1 MTLSDLVVGGGLVGV
16 MYGLAALG
24 LSLVWGTLRVI
35 NIAHGTI
42 MLLAAYLA
50 LDLFVGLRV
59 DPLAA
64 MALTVPLLFILGLVI
79 HRAFIERLA
88 AREEAEMASLLVLFG
103 VMIMIENL
111 ITFHWTPDVRAL
123 IPAYAKAAWTP
134 APGFRVPV
142 PALISAGLVFVTAGA
157 LSAFLSRTFPGR
169 AVRAVTQN
177 DRMARLCGVNT
188 AAIATLTFGLGSAL
202 GAVAGTALVLL
213 YPIYPSVHLVWVLK
227 AFLVAVIGGLGNVW
241 GTIAVG
247 IVIGA
252 AEAVL
257 SAVLPFRWVTV
268 AVYALLLAVL
278 LVRGEGGWTV
288 RRRTRGPLPA

>member
-24 LSLVWGTLRVI
+24 LSLVWGTLKII

-50 LDLFVGLRV
+50 LDLFVGLRI
-59 DPLAA
+59 DPIAA
-64 MALTVPLLFILGLVI
+64 MALTVPLLFMLGLVI
-79 HRAFIERLA
+79 HRVLIERLA

-111 ITFHWTPDVRAL
+111 ITSHWTPDVRAV

-142 PALISAGLVFVTAGA
+142 PALISAGLAALTAGA
-157 LSAFLSRTFPGR
+157 LGAFLSWTFPGR

-188 AAIATLTFGLGSAL
+188 AGVATFTFGLGSAL

-241 GTIAVG
+241 GTIGAG
-247 IVIGA
+247 IVIGGI
-252 AEAVL
+252 EAGL
-257 SAVLPFRWVTV
+257 SAVIPFRWVTV

-278 LVRGEGGWTV
+278 LARGEGWTV
-288 RRRTRGPLPA
+288 WRARRPVPA

>member
-1 MTLSDLVVGGGLVGV
+1 MTPSDLVVGGGLVGV

-24 LSLVWGTLRVI
+24 LSLVWGTLKVI

-50 LDLFVGLRV
+50 LDLFVGLRI
-59 DPLAA
+59 DPIAA
-64 MALTVPLLFILGLVI
+64 MAVTVPLLFILGLVI
-79 HRAFIERLA
+79 HRALIARVA
-88 AREEAEMASLLVLFG
+88 VREEAEMASLLVLFG

-111 ITFHWTPDVRAL
+111 ITFHWTPNVRAV

-134 APGFRVPV
+134 APDFRVPV
-142 PALISAGLVFVTAGA
+142 PALISAGLGFVTAGT
-157 LSAFLSRTFPGR
+157 LSAFLTRTFPGR

-188 AAIATLTFGLGSAL
+188 AAVATFTFGLGSAL
-202 GAVAGTALVLL
+202 GAVAGAALVLL
-213 YPIYPSVHLVWVLK
+213 YPIYPSMHLVWVLK

-241 GTIAVG
+241 GTIGAG
-247 IVIGA
+247 IVIGVI
-252 AEAVL
+252 EAGL
-257 SAVLPFRWVTV
+257 SAVIPFRWVTV

-278 LVRGEGGWTV
+278 FVRGEGWTV
-288 RRRTRGPLPA
+288 RRARRPVPA